1 MAKFNIDS
9 SGYNIAEVEEYID
22 SLTLKYEKRLS
33 EQRDQIFAL
42 RNENAMLGAS
52 LNDYKLKEEE
62 VSKALVFA
70 VEKSEQME
78 KGSKKVYDLEIRRLR
93 LMYSRW
99 REVLDCVDRDSYT
112 GINGGKFAIALQEF
126 EKDLE
131 QIIKQNEG
139 FESRRPDDE
148 SVKDSLK
155 ENSSN
160 YIKNLLNRM
169 DYLVSTANNKEI
181 IEEQAVNK
189 KKNKS
194 IPTQKTKLLK
204 TENIKAEAKEQ
215 TNLSKN
221 IDTKKENEKLLNI
234 NRRFS
239 SISNKL
245 ALATGSSILDDDIP
259 ADNAYYRN
267 ITQDTNDDKFDLE
280 SVLSPKEDLAEIMK
294 AFEDI

>member
-1 MAKFNIDS
+1 MAKFNIDN

-62 VSKALVFA
+62 VSKALIFA

-93 LMYSRW
+93 LVYARW
-99 REVLDCVDRDSYT
+99 KEVIESIEKDAYK
-112 GINGGKFAIALQEF
+112 GAFGEKFAMALQDF
-126 EKDLE
+126 ENDLE
-131 QIIKQNEG
+131 QIIKQNEN
-139 FESRRPDDE
+139 FESRRTDDE

-155 ENSSN
+155 ESSSN

-169 DYLVSTANNKEI
+169 DYLVSTANQEELVDKSITTNK
-181 IEEQAVNK
+181 AKVK
-189 KKNKS
+189 TKNK
-194 IPTQKTKLLK
+194 
-204 TENIKAEAKEQ
+204 
-215 TNLSKN
+215 LSKPN
-221 IDTKKENEKLLNI
+221 ISKNENKIISDISDKKENERLLNI

-245 ALATGSSILDDDIP
+245 ALATGLAILDDDVP

-267 ITQDTNDDKFDLE
+267 IAKDSSNDDRFDLE
-280 SVLSPKEDLAEIMK
+280 AVLTPKEDLAEIMK
-294 AFEDI
+294 AFEEI